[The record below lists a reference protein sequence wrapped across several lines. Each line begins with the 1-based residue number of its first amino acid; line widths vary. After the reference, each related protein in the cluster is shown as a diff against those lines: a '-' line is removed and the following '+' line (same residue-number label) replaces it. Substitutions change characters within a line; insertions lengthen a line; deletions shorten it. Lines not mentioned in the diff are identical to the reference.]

1 MFNCQGPLDA
11 PSFVGRVFV
20 ARKMSNLSDVPSSI
34 AYEAMMKN
42 KEAGAIAAFDHVPF
56 SYVSAN
62 FTFSTD
68 NCVSIR
74 KLVK

>member
-1 MFNCQGPLDA
+1 
-11 PSFVGRVFV
+11 
-20 ARKMSNLSDVPSSI
+20 MSNLSDVPSSI

-56 SYVSAN
+56 SCVSAN

-68 NCVSIR
+68 NCVSTR

>member
-11 PSFVGRVFV
+11 PSFVGSIFV
-20 ARKMSNLSDVPSSI
+20 TRKMSNLSDVPSSI

-56 SYVSAN
+56 SCVSAN

-68 NCVSIR
+68 NCVSTR